1 MDEETRDEI
10 LNGLVRVYQ
19 KKKGYRFSIDSILL
33 AHFVSLKKRSRFIE
47 IGCGSGVIMLI
58 LAKRFTDTTCAGL
71 EVQDTLADLARKNVE
86 INDLGNRIQIV
97 RGDARL
103 TGNIFQERSF
113 DAVIFNPPYRKLN
126 SGRINP
132 LPEKAIA
139 RHEITGSLDYFLK
152 ASRYLLRPG
161 GTVFTIFPAK
171 RLVELIHLFR
181 KNGIEPK
188 RMKLVF
194 SDRISEAEFALVEGR
209 MGGREELKIL
219 PSLLIYNDRRRYS
232 DDMTNIFS
240 ELSGFRSDG
249 DG

>member
-1 MDEETRDEI
+1 MDEETLDEI

-33 AHFVSLKKRSRFIE
+33 SHFVSLKKRSRFME
-47 IGCGSGVIMLI
+47 IGCGSGVILLI
-58 LAKRFTDTTCAGL
+58 LAKRFSDTTCAGL
-71 EVQDTLADLARKNVE
+71 EVQESLAKLACKNVE
-86 INDLGNRIQIV
+86 FNDLGNRIQIL
-97 RGDARL
+97 RGDARHIK
-103 TGNIFQERSF
+103 NIFQERSF
-113 DAVIFNPPYRKLN
+113 DSVIFNPPYRKLN
-126 SGRINP
+126 SGRVNP

-152 ASRYLLRPG
+152 ASRYLLKPG

-188 RMKLVF
+188 RMRLVF
-194 SDRISEAEFALVEGR
+194 SDRISEAEFTMIEGR
-209 MGGREELKIL
+209 MGGREELKVQ
-219 PSLLIYNDRRRYS
+219 PSLFIYNDCKKYS
-232 DDMTNIFS
+232 DDMLNIFS
-240 ELSGFRSDG
+240 ELSVLPTDG

>member
-1 MDEETRDEI
+1 MDEETLDEI

-33 AHFVSLKKRSRFIE
+33 AHFVSLKKRSRFMD
-47 IGCGSGVIMLI
+47 IGCGSGVILMI
-58 LAKRFTDTTCAGL
+58 LAKRFPDTTCVGL
-71 EVQDTLADLARKNVE
+71 EVQESLAKLARKNVE
-86 INDLGNRIQIV
+86 FNDLGNRIQIV
-97 RGDARL
+97 RGDARHIK
-103 TGNIFQERSF
+103 NIFQERSF
-113 DAVIFNPPYRKLN
+113 DSVIFNPPYRKFN
-126 SGRINP
+126 SGRVNP

-139 RHEITGSLDYFLK
+139 RHEITGSLDCFLK
-152 ASRYLLRPG
+152 ASRYLLKPG
-161 GTVFTIFPAK
+161 GTVFTIFPAM

-194 SDRISEAEFALVEGR
+194 SDLISEAEFCLVEGR
-209 MGGREELKIL
+209 MGGREQLKIL

-232 DDMTNIFS
+232 DDMMNIFS